1 MKVLID
7 IREYRDLKEES
18 LMLRCLENAG
28 VDNWD
33 GYSYAYKE
41 YDDSLG
47 VLDLE
52 NTKRINETPSN
63 T

>member
-7 IREYRDLKEES
+7 IKEYRDLKEDA

-33 GYSYAYKE
+33 GYSYADEE
-41 YDDSLG
+41 YDEFLEA
-47 VLDLE
+47 LDLE
-52 NTKRINETPSN
+52 IQERLDETSSN

>member
-18 LMLRCLENAG
+18 LMLQCLENAG

-33 GYSYAYKE
+33 GYSYANEE
-41 YDDSLG
+41 YNESLEA
-47 VLDLE
+47 LDLE
-52 NTKRINETPSN
+52 IQERLDENSSSL
-63 T
+63 